1 MYNIFTVVGKQVMIM
16 KKTIMFLF
24 NPNAGKGKVKS
35 SLYSIIDGFTKMDGL
50 VSVFPT
56 QYKHHAKELI
66 QEYAAHYDL
75 IVCSGGDG
83 TLNEVISGLMM
94 LEKRPPLAYIPTGT
108 VNDFA
113 TTLHLSSNV
122 TKALETFAHEHT
134 FACDICTFNQCYF
147 TYVAAFGAFTEVS
160 YKTPQATKNMLG
172 RAAYFLESIKQLPNI
187 TTYHMKI
194 TANDRIIEDDFVFG
208 AITNARSIAGFQS
221 VNTKHA
227 LLDDGEFEVLL
238 VRMPQNPLDL
248 QIIITALLK
257 QEINEKFMEF
267 FTSNSLLIESDP
279 KASWTLDGE
288 EGGNPDYIEVTIKN
302 KAVTFLV

>member
-1 MYNIFTVVGKQVMIM
+1 MKHPVMFI
-16 KKTIMFLF
+16 F

-35 SLYSIIDGFTKMDGL
+35 SLYAIIDGFTKMDAL

-56 QYKHHAKELI
+56 QYKNHASELI
-66 QEYAAHYDL
+66 QEFASRYEL

-83 TLNEVISGLMM
+83 TLNEVVSGLMK
-94 LEKRPPLAYIPTGT
+94 LEKKPPLAYIPTGT

-113 TTLHLSSNV
+113 NTLHLSSDI
-122 TKALETFAHEHT
+122 TKALEIFARKQT
-134 FACDICTFNQCYF
+134 FACDICSFNQRYF

-160 YKTPQATKNMLG
+160 YKTPQATKNILG

-194 TANDRIIEDDFVFG
+194 TANDRILEDDFVFG
-208 AITNARSIAGFQS
+208 AITNAKSIAGFQS
-221 VNTKHA
+221 VSTKHA

-288 EGGNPDYIEVTIKN
+288 EGGSPDYIEVTIKN

>member
-1 MYNIFTVVGKQVMIM
+1 MRM
-16 KKTIMFLF
+16 KHSVMFLF

-35 SLYSIIDGFTKMDGL
+35 SLYAIIDGFTKMDAL
-50 VSVFPT
+50 VTVFPT
-56 QYKHHAKELI
+56 QYKNHANELI
-66 QEYAAHYDL
+66 QEYANQYEL

-83 TLNEVISGLMM
+83 TLNEVVGGLMK

-113 TTLHLSSNV
+113 NTLHLSSNV
-122 TKALETFAHEHT
+122 AKALEIFAQQRT
-134 FACDICTFNQCYF
+134 FACDICSFNQRCF

-187 TTYHMKI
+187 TTYHMKL
-194 TANDRIIEDDFVFG
+194 TAGDRIIEDDFVFG
-208 AITNARSIAGFQS
+208 AITNAKSIAGFQS
-221 VNTKHA
+221 VSTKHA

-267 FTSNSLLIESDP
+267 FTTNSLFIESDP

-288 EGGNPDYIEVTIKN
+288 EGGSPEYIEVTIKN

>member
-1 MYNIFTVVGKQVMIM
+1 ME
-16 KKTIMFLF
+16 KKAMFIF

-35 SLYSIIDGFTKMDGL
+35 SLYSIIDGFFHQGYL
-50 VSVFPT
+50 VTCFPT
-56 QYKHHAKELI
+56 SYKNHATSLI
-66 QEYAAHYDL
+66 EMYASAYDL

-83 TLNEVISGLMM
+83 TLNEVISGMM
-94 LEKRPPLAYIPTGT
+94 SLQERPNLAYIPTGT

-122 TKALETFAHEHT
+122 ESALETFANQHV
-134 FACDICTFNQCYF
+134 FACDVCSFNQRYF

-160 YKTPQATKNMLG
+160 YQTPQATKNMLG
-172 RAAYFLESIKQLPNI
+172 RAAYFLEGIKQLPNI
-187 TTYHMKI
+187 TTYHMKLM
-194 TANDRIIEDDFVFG
+194 TSDLTIEDDFVFG
-208 AITNARSIAGFQS
+208 AITNARSVAGFQTI
-221 VNTKHA
+221 NTKHA

-267 FTSNSLLIESDP
+267 FTANHLIIESDP
-279 KASWTLDGE
+279 NATWTLDGE
-288 EGGNPDYIEVTIKN
+288 EGGSPEHVEITIKN
-302 KAVTFLV
+302 KAIPFLI

>member
-1 MYNIFTVVGKQVMIM
+1 MYHS
-16 KKTIMFLF
+16 IMFIF

-35 SLYSIIDGFTKMDGL
+35 SLYSIIDGFTRMNAI
-50 VSVFPT
+50 VTVFPT
-56 QYKHHAKELI
+56 QYKHHGKELI
-66 QEYAAHYDL
+66 QQHAAQYEL

-83 TLNEVISGLMM
+83 TLNEVVSGLME
-94 LEKRPPLAYIPTGT
+94 LENRPPLAYIPTGT

-113 TTLHLSSNV
+113 NTLHLSSNI
-122 TKALETFAHEHT
+122 TKALEIFAKNQC
-134 FACDICTFNQCYF
+134 FACDICTFNNRYF

-194 TANDRIIEDDFVFG
+194 TTNDRIIEDDFVFG
-208 AITNARSIAGFQS
+208 AITNAKSIAGFQS
-221 VNTKHA
+221 VSTKHA

-267 FTSNSLLIESDP
+267 FTSNSLRIESDA

-288 EGGNPDYIEVTIKN
+288 EGGNPECIEITIKN

>member
-1 MYNIFTVVGKQVMIM
+1 MYHS
-16 KKTIMFLF
+16 IMFIF

-35 SLYSIIDGFTKMDGL
+35 SLYSIIDGFTRMNAI
-50 VSVFPT
+50 VTVFPT
-56 QYKHHAKELI
+56 QYKHHGKELI
-66 QEYAAHYDL
+66 QQHAAQYEL

-83 TLNEVISGLMM
+83 TLNEVVSGLME
-94 LEKRPPLAYIPTGT
+94 LENRPPLAYIPTGT

-113 TTLHLSSNV
+113 NTLHLSSNI
-122 TKALETFAHEHT
+122 TKALEIFAKSQC
-134 FACDICTFNQCYF
+134 FACDICTFNNRYF

-194 TANDRIIEDDFVFG
+194 TTNDRIIEDDFVFG
-208 AITNARSIAGFQS
+208 AITNAKSIAGFQS
-221 VNTKHA
+221 VSTKHA

-267 FTSNSLLIESDP
+267 FTSNSLRIESDA

-288 EGGNPDYIEVTIKN
+288 EGGNPECIEITIKN

>member
-1 MYNIFTVVGKQVMIM
+1 MHRS
-16 KKTIMFLF
+16 IMFLF

-35 SLYSIIDGFTKMDGL
+35 SLYSIIDGFTKMDAL
-50 VSVFPT
+50 VTVFPT
-56 QYKHHAKELI
+56 QYKHHGKELI
-66 QEYAAHYDL
+66 QQYASSYDL

-83 TLNEVISGLMM
+83 TLNEVISGLME
-94 LEKRPPLAYIPTGT
+94 LKTRPPLAYIPTGT

-113 TTLHLSSNV
+113 NTLHLSGNV
-122 TKALETFAHEHT
+122 TKALEMFAKHQT
-134 FACDICTFNQCYF
+134 FACDICSFNQRYF
-147 TYVAAFGAFTEVS
+147 TYVAAFGAFTEVA

-208 AITNARSIAGFQS
+208 AITNAKSIAGFQS
-221 VNTKHA
+221 VSTKHA
-227 LLDDGEFEVLL
+227 LLDDGEFEALF

-267 FTSNSLLIESDP
+267 FTSNFVRIESDT
-279 KASWTLDGE
+279 KANWTLDGE
-288 EGGNPDYIEVTIKN
+288 EGGNPEFIDIAIKN